1 MECIF
6 CKIINKELPGDI
18 VYEDDKAIAFN
29 DIHPKAPIHILI
41 VPKKH
46 IISVNHMEGDDNI
59 LIGELFLIAK
69 KIARDKNLSGYKLL
83 INVGREGGQL
93 VEHLHLH
100 LLGGKLEAPIS
111 KI

>member
-1 MECIF
+1 MDCVF

-29 DIHPKAPIHILI
+29 DIHPKASVHILI

-46 IISVNHMEGDDNI
+46 VASVSQMESNDNA

-69 KIARDKNLSGYKLL
+69 KIAQDKKLNGYKLL